1 MSNDQE
7 AECAFTYKTLKAYRE
22 FEESFK
28 EEQNNGNEGNEGEED
43 EDFNQYEGY
52 LIDKRYINYWK
63 KFTDYEKVKDI
74 ILIGEENKI
83 MERIRKNRRN
93 NHLKEYQPD
102 ATQVKYY
109 TPFAL
114 YKSVKIN
121 GKSYVLINKEFWKL
135 ICYDDGLD
143 EIGLVKY
150 YFQNGNLILN
160 FGVKGK
166 LEIITEDNIISKE
179 KEMIFKDTNNFSEE
193 TEINEDSNTEIENLI
208 LLYAF
213 EEEIKKKMNNLKY
226 IDHEFRQ
233 YYLISR
239 EWIEEYKR
247 YYHYSELCNIINDR
261 EEIRN
266 LLNSGYDK
274 AKDHLEYV
282 KTKLLVT
289 RKKPRE
295 SFPQNLKEEN
305 TFLSEGNSVNIKNN
319 SEVTY
324 WKNFELVNEELKNH
338 LAKSQE
344 NGYDIERA
352 SSAKGLIS
360 GGKIILD
367 LSNDLNN
374 EGIYALEIG
383 NIANNNMI
391 FKDEYL
397 FQYDNEEDKN
407 NNLNFFKD
415 KFYLFQKD
423 ELNFGLNLKCYLYNE
438 DGNIYG
444 TAFKIPPHE

>member
-1 MSNDQE
+1 MSNDKE
-7 AECAFTYKTLKAYRE
+7 AECAFTYKTLKTYRE

-43 EDFNQYEGY
+43 EDFNQNEGY

-247 YYHYSELCNIINDR
+247 YYHYSELCNIINNR

>member
-7 AECAFTYKTLKAYRE
+7 SEYAFITFIYKTLKAYRE

-28 EEQNNGNEGNEGEED
+28 EEQNDGNEGEED
-43 EDFNQYEGY
+43 EDFNQNEGY
-52 LIDKRYINYWK
+52 LIDKKYINYWK
-63 KFTDYEKVKDI
+63 KFTDYEKLKDI
-74 ILIGEENKI
+74 ILTGEENKI
-83 MERIRKNRRN
+83 KELIRKNKRK

-102 ATQVKYY
+102 ATQVKCY
-109 TPFAL
+109 TPFDL
-114 YKSVKIN
+114 YKNVKIN

-143 EIGLVKY
+143 EVGLVRY
-150 YFQNGNLILN
+150 YFEGGNLILN
-160 FGVKGK
+160 FRVKGK
-166 LEIITEDNIISKE
+166 LEIITEDNIISQE
-179 KEMIFKDTNNFSEE
+179 KEMIFKDTNNFSDK
-193 TEINEDSNTEIENLI
+193 TEVNEDSDTEKNKLI

-213 EEEIKKKMNNLKY
+213 EEELKNKINNLKY
-226 IDHEFRQ
+226 IDHKFNQ
-233 YYLISR
+233 YYLISK

-247 YYHYSELCNIINDR
+247 YYHYEELCNLINSK
-261 EEIRN
+261 ENIRN
-266 LLNSGYDK
+266 LLNGGYDK
-274 AKDHLEYV
+274 AKYNLEYA
-282 KTKLLVT
+282 KAKILVA
-289 RKKPRE
+289 RKKSRD

-305 TFLSEGNSVNIKNN
+305 TFLSEGSSVNIKNN
-319 SEVTY
+319 SEVTF
-324 WKNFELVNEELKNH
+324 WKNFSLVNEELKNL
-338 LAKSQE
+338 LANSQE

-360 GGKIILD
+360 SGKIILD

-407 NNLNFFKD
+407 NHLNFFKD

-423 ELNFGLNLKCYLYNE
+423 ELNFGLNLKCNLYKE
-438 DGNIYG
+438 DGNVYC
-444 TAFKIPPHE
+444 TAYKIPPHE

>member
-1 MSNDQE
+1 
-7 AECAFTYKTLKAYRE
+7 
-22 FEESFK
+22 
-28 EEQNNGNEGNEGEED
+28 
-43 EDFNQYEGY
+43 
-52 LIDKRYINYWK
+52 
-63 KFTDYEKVKDI
+63 
-74 ILIGEENKI
+74 

-247 YYHYSELCNIINDR
+247 YYHYSELCNIINNR

-266 LLNSGYDK
+266 LLNNGYDK
-274 AKDHLEYV
+274 AKEHLEYV

-407 NNLNFFKD
+407 NHLNFFKD

>member
-1 MSNDQE
+1 
-7 AECAFTYKTLKAYRE
+7 
-22 FEESFK
+22 
-28 EEQNNGNEGNEGEED
+28 
-43 EDFNQYEGY
+43 
-52 LIDKRYINYWK
+52 
-63 KFTDYEKVKDI
+63 
-74 ILIGEENKI
+74 
-83 MERIRKNRRN
+83 
-93 NHLKEYQPD
+93 
-102 ATQVKYY
+102 
-109 TPFAL
+109 
-114 YKSVKIN
+114 
-121 GKSYVLINKEFWKL
+121 
-135 ICYDDGLD
+135 
-143 EIGLVKY
+143 
-150 YFQNGNLILN
+150 
-160 FGVKGK
+160 
-166 LEIITEDNIISKE
+166 
-179 KEMIFKDTNNFSEE
+179 
-193 TEINEDSNTEIENLI
+193 
-208 LLYAF
+208 
-213 EEEIKKKMNNLKY
+213 MNNLKY

-266 LLNSGYDK
+266 LLNNGYDK

-295 SFPQNLKEEN
+295 SFPQILKEEN

-324 WKNFELVNEELKNH
+324 WKNFEFVNEELKNH

-407 NNLNFFKD
+407 NHLNFFKD